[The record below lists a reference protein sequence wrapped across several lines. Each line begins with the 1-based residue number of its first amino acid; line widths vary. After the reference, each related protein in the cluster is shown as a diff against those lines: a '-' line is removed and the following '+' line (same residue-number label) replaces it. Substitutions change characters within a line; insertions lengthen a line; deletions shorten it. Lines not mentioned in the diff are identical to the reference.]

1 MQATNAIQNQQIIN
15 PILHGNCIDMMQQ
28 IPAQS
33 VDFILTDPPYL
44 VNYRDRTGRTLP
56 NDRDDN
62 WLYRLRKNPC
72 LPPRFASA
80 AEFFAF

>member
-1 MQATNAIQNQQIIN
+1 MQATHAIQNQPIIDT
-15 PILHGNCIDMMQQ
+15 ILHGNCIDVMQQ
-28 IPAQS
+28 LSAQS

-62 WLYRLRKNPC
+62 WLYRLQKNPC
-72 LPPRFASA
+72 LPPRFTSA